1 MVIISLIA
9 NTAAPSARPVKTWK
23 HLLPISIPPL
33 HQVKMQSLLNTLLQY
48 SLFQDRGWS
57 FLFCTAPFK
66 FKHLLSPEKWKFC
79 LKGKR
84 ISNIH
89 KIPKCTIFFKWTQIM
104 QSSLGYIY
112 DFHKELD
119 ANTSIL
125 EFLYRKIHLCGNKQA
140 FIWEIYSPL
149 PDCPFTVHRNCQQ
162 NQVTNHC
169 FESSHLYLSVPS
181 TTEG

>member
-1 MVIISLIA
+1 MVCCS
-9 NTAAPSARPVKTWK
+9 TASFRTEADHFYFV
-23 HLLPISIPPL
+23 LL
-33 HQVKMQSLLNTLLQY
+33 LLNLNMFYLQKNE
-48 SLFQDRGWS
+48 S
-57 FLFCTAPFK
+57 FASK
-66 FKHLLSPEKWKFC
+66 EK
-79 LKGKR
+79 G

-119 ANTSIL
+119 ASTSTL
-125 EFLYRKIHLCGNKQA
+125 EFLYQKIHLCGNKQT

-149 PDCPFTVHRNCQQ
+149 PDCPFTVYRNCQQ

-169 FESSHLYLSVPS
+169 FESSHLYLSAPS
-181 TTEG
+181 TTEGEPLDQWC